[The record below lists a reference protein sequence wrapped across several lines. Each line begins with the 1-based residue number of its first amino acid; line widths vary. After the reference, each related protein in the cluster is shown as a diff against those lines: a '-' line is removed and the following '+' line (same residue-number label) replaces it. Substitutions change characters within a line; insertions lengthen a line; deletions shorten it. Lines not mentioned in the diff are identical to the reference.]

1 MMFAASAQL
10 LDRSPV
16 LLAKFN
22 WLPAIVILG
31 LQRCKITV
39 CLPIV
44 GARQGPASETCR
56 DPNASKLGKPRA
68 RALESRGKCRK
79 AVRNVGKLLERKP
92 RKALSESCRMPARV
106 RTPSESR
113 CRKAV
118 EISALL
124 GSGRA
129 LSCAMCPWQLC
140 LLFGS
145 QAGVRA
151 NGQWSQR
158 SIVKGR
164 VCSLVAR
171 ALIATRR
178 RASMA
183 PHPSAFDSPDTNAR

>member
-1 MMFAASAQL
+1 M
-10 LDRSPV
+10 

-68 RALESRGKCRK
+68 REGPRVGKPCGTCRK

-92 RKALSESCRMPARV
+92 RKALPESCRMPARV

-145 QAGVRA
+145 QAGARA

-158 SIVKGR
+158 SR
-164 VCSLVAR
+164 VAFVA
-171 ALIATRR
+171 
-178 RASMA
+178 
-183 PHPSAFDSPDTNAR
+183 

>member
-1 MMFAASAQL
+1 M
-10 LDRSPV
+10 

-68 RALESRGKCRK
+68 REGPRVGKPWD
-79 AVRNVGKLLERKP
+79 VGKLLERKP

-171 ALIATRR
+171 ALRR

-183 PHPSAFDSPDTNAR
+183 PRPSAFDSPDTNAPVI